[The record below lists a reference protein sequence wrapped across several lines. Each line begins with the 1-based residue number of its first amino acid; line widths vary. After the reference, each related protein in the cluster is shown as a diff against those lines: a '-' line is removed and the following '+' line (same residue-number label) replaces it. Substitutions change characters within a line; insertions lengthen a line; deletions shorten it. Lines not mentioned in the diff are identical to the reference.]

1 MKKIFSHN
9 ITRVVAGTV
18 LGIILLGGGVYGLVH
33 VSAGANDNVHG
44 WLWSDAPTQSDQNMT
59 CSDNDCGRGFGWIS
73 MNSVDTGAG
82 GNYGVNLDMTTGK
95 LVGKAWSEFAGFLQF
110 DVNGP
115 FPTGTGTDNSAA
127 RVNPTCLND
136 TSYTT
141 CNVTG
146 WARFMEAPASNQ
158 AGGWDG
164 WVSLGGQ
171 ATNGSTYGVVYTK
184 ATKKFSGKAWGDIN
198 AGWIDFGVPND
209 GAYVESTDVCP
220 DETGYPATIGMQAS
234 LPTGYHFE
242 TITVYPHTGPMQPGG
257 GHQQQQQQYTV
268 QTVCRPNTLPDLCS
282 NFSGVQSTLPVQINN
297 VWYSD
302 ADGDGTCTTMPDTL
316 LCQDATASN
325 YGSPLPCNIP
335 ITPANDLCTNLA
347 GTQITLPYYNP
358 GDSTW
363 YADPNGDKVCT
374 KTSDIC
380 SIAPGNQTPNGTNTW
395 NVGGVWYGLS
405 NNVCIV
411 DACPDTSDFETQ
423 NFQAYVPFTGSN
435 GSTYIID
442 TDGVCKKQT
451 ESTGGTGAGTKPG
464 KPIYKEN

>member
-1 MKKIFSHN
+1 ML
-9 ITRVVAGTV
+9 A
-18 LGIILLGGGVYGLVH
+18 IIMVGGGVYGVLRA
-33 VSAGANDNVHG
+33 SASATDNVHG
-44 WLWSDAPTQSDQNMT
+44 WLWSDAPNQSDQNMT

-115 FPTGTGTDNSAA
+115 FPTGIGTDNSSA

-136 TSYTT
+136 NSYTS

-171 ATNGSTYGVVYTK
+171 AGNGSSYGVTYNK
-184 ATKKFSGKAWGDIN
+184 STKKFAGKAWGDIN
-198 AGWIDFGVPND
+198 AGWIEFGVPND
-209 GAYVESTDVCP
+209 GAYVQAGDVCP
-220 DETGYPATIGMQAS
+220 DEPAYPATLGVQTSIPA
-234 LPTGYHFE
+234 GYQTE
-242 TITVYPHTGPMQPGG
+242 TITIYPHTGPQQPGG
-257 GHQQQQQQYTV
+257 HPQYTI
-268 QTVCRPNTLPDLCS
+268 QTVCRPNAVQDVCTNIAGVQSSVPTQINGVWYVEMPPVGSLKCAPIAQAQLCQDSVASNYGGPLPCNYAINQTPQTPISDLCS
-282 NFSGVQSTLPVQINN
+282 NIPGLQVVLPF
-297 VWYSD
+297 
-302 ADGDGTCTTMPDTL
+302 
-316 LCQDATASN
+316 
-325 YGSPLPCNIP
+325 
-335 ITPANDLCTNLA
+335 
-347 GTQITLPYYNP
+347 YNSI
-358 GDSTW
+358 DDTW

-380 SIAPGNQTPNGTNTW
+380 STAPGNQTPNATNTW
-395 NVGGVWYGLS
+395 NVSGVWYGLS
-405 NNVCIV
+405 NNVCVV

-423 NFQAYVPFTGSN
+423 GFQAYVPFTGTN
-435 GSTYIID
+435 GSTYVID

-451 ESTGGTGAGTKPG
+451 EITGTGGSSKPG